1 MSADIPIE
9 GLLESTATAATGSSS
24 KKSTSSSIT
33 SILGSNGTLIAIA
46 VSGVIIC
53 GLAGLIV
60 LNYKDAALGKHAR
73 KAARVAMISRGA
85 KLEGETFSEGPLK
98 PGVKV
103 SEGEVVAGIINTFM
117 SNTVGNAPG
126 EEPDDQQPSPA
137 AVSANVSGGKAMGY
151 SNASHIE
158 SEAATQRAATGSMSF
173 ADFSMGRSRNFN
185 PHRYLKQ
192 YELKGPGSGEDD
204 EGDEDDEDDSSD
216 DVGYVDLGAR
226 KIGKPPPFPDSPVNT
241 NVRSS
246 GDDYTSGGQEG
257 GGGRRSRRSRGIG
270 GGAKPSNV
278 AGMGSAVG
286 GGSGEQATQGT
297 PRQQRRGG
305 RRQRQGGSGGEGG
318 GSRLPPNGGK
328 VPFSDDEREEPERRQ
343 TEYDFDNPN
352 AQITF
357 SYNPDT

>member
-1 MSADIPIE
+1 MSSDVPIE
-9 GLLESTATAATGSSS
+9 GLLETAAAAASGN
-24 KKSTSSSIT
+24 KKSTSSSIA

-117 SNTVGNAPG
+117 SNTVGNASG
-126 EEPDDQQPSPA
+126 EEPTNDEPSPA
-137 AVSANVSGGKAMGY
+137 AVSANVSGGRAMGY
-151 SNASHIE
+151 PNASHSE
-158 SEAATQRAATGSMSF
+158 SEAATQRAVTGSMSF

-185 PHRYLKQ
+185 PHKYLKQ
-192 YELKGPGSGEDD
+192 YELRGGQDEEGEDD
-204 EGDEDDEDDSSD
+204 DDDGDSSD
-216 DVGYVDLGAR
+216 DGGYVDLGAK

-246 GDDYTSGGQEG
+246 GDDYTSGEQDDVTG
-257 GGGRRSRRSRGIG
+257 GRRRSRRSKGG
-270 GGAKPSNV
+270 VQGGAQPSNV
-278 AGMGSAVG
+278 AGMGTMAG
-286 GGSGEQATQGT
+286 GGQQSMQDA
-297 PRQQRRGG
+297 PRQQQPQQRSRGRRNQQRGG
-305 RRQRQGGSGGEGG
+305 GG

-328 VPFSDDEREEPERRQ
+328 VPFSDDEREEVDRRQ
-343 TEYDFDNPN
+343 TEYDFENPN
-352 AQITF
+352 VQISF
-357 SYNPDT
+357 SYNPDA